1 MDFTLTGVVN
11 LLMTILVRPVAIII
25 TRKCGPPILTLM
37 GAAFQSGGY
46 ACASLANRI
55 WRVYL
60 SQGILTGLGFG
71 FGFGFICL
79 HSTATLSRWFT
90 K

>member
-1 MDFTLTGVVN
+1 MDFTLTGGLN
-11 LLMTILVRPVAIII
+11 LSMVILVGPVAITI
-25 TRKCGPPILTLM
+25 TRKCGPQILMLM

-71 FGFGFICL
+71 FGFICL
-79 HSTATLSRWFT
+79 LSTATLSRWFT
-90 K
+90 N